1 MKVQQITQDNK
12 QLHVTP
18 QFKGGVDGFLRFF
31 ATNQA
36 MGANLVDVAF
46 MVTPRTTLDTI
57 KRGPDAGLETGRREA
72 SGTANHTLIGVYGS
86 IAGAIAA
93 LLMGMK
99 KKFGVKANP
108 IMAAPE
114 TINILAENKVNNMES
129 QKEYLRETLKNVRAF
144 NPSSEKAEL
153 DGYVKLEKLFKK
165 EELEEVIN
173 MLDNAISDEKMN
185 FKKWANEKTPD
196 SFEVLI
202 NKITEKTGA
211 QSKYILDSARR
222 EGAKSETNLR
232 TLLEDIYKVSEA
244 FNKKEV
250 VKAFEE
256 QKAAGKSILENKFI
270 KSFAR
275 YGKTKSIAGF
285 AIASAV
291 GMSIQPLNMYL
302 TKKKTGQDGFVGVE
316 GRTKD
321 TSTGFKF
328 LKAGSAAAFF
338 AMVLSTLNGEKKGL
352 SKLSPKGFMGK
363 MAFKGFWPTLSQL
376 KGVYGL
382 TIISRLFSARDK
394 DELRE
399 SLTKDTL
406 GFLSWLVLG
415 DFVNKMTAEALDKK
429 LSKTVMNRPNDVAQ
443 KGFWERVFKSSLKNR
458 DEILIEALADGGI
471 STVKNENGKT
481 IAKNFKEMMKDL
493 ENMKGKDQLKAMTK
507 KRLGVLNWA
516 QLAGYAFSGLVLG
529 IGIPNLNIYITNKL
543 DKKRKAQAEM
553 QQQSEAAKA

>member
-1 MKVQQITQDNK
+1 MKVQQITQDNR

-153 DGYVKLEKLFKK
+153 DGYVKLDKLFKK
-165 EELEEVIN
+165 EEFEEVIN
-173 MLDNAISDEKMN
+173 MLDTAISDEKMN

-196 SFEVLI
+196 SLEVLI

-211 QSKYILDSARR
+211 QSKYILDSAQR

-232 TLLEDIYKVSEA
+232 TLLEDVYKVSEA
-244 FNKKEV
+244 FNKEEV
-250 VKAFEE
+250 VKAFQE
-256 QKAAGKSILENKFI
+256 QKIAGKSIIDNRFI
-270 KSFAR
+270 KKFAQ
-275 YGKTKSIAGF
+275 YGKVKSIAGF
-285 AIASAV
+285 AMAAAV

-352 SKLSPKGFMGK
+352 SKLSPKGFMSK

-429 LSKTVMNRPNDVAQ
+429 LSKTVMNRPNDIAQ

-458 DEILIEALADGGI
+458 DEILIEALAEGGI
-471 STVKNENGKT
+471 STVKTENGKT

-493 ENMKGKDQLKAMTK
+493 ENVGNKALKDATK
-507 KRLGVLNWA
+507 KRLSVLNKA

-529 IGIPNLNIYITNKL
+529 LGIPNLNIYITNKL
-543 DKKRKAQAEM
+543 DKKRKAQAEK
-553 QQQSEAAKA
+553 QQQLETAKA